1 MRSAATA
8 APIEVLL
15 VEDNADDAALT
26 IRALEQGKVRNR
38 VRLAVTGV
46 EALAILRREGEHLG
60 ASRPDLILLDLDL
73 PAKDGREVLAE
84 IKADDELR
92 DIPVVVVTG
101 SQASVDVVQA
111 YRLHA
116 KAYVTK
122 PIDAKAF
129 LEAVNSIER
138 FWLQVVRL
146 P

>member
-26 IRALEQGKVRNR
+26 IRALEQGKVCNR

-73 PAKDGREVLAE
+73 PAKDGREVLGE

-101 SQASVDVVQA
+101 SQASADVVQA

-116 KAYVTK
+116 NAYVTK

>member
-1 MRSAATA
+1 MRSAAA
-8 APIEVLL
+8 GAPIEVLL

-26 IRALEQGKVRNR
+26 IRALEQAKVRNR

-46 EALAILRREGEHLG
+46 EALAMLRREGEHVG
-60 ASRPDLILLDLDL
+60 TSRPDLVLLDLDL

-84 IKADDELR
+84 IKVDEALR

-101 SQASVDVVQA
+101 SQASADLVEA
-111 YRLHA
+111 YRRHA
-116 KAYVTK
+116 NAYVTK

-138 FWLQVVRL
+138 FWLQVVRV

>member
-1 MRSAATA
+1 MTSVARA

-26 IRALEQGKVRNR
+26 TRALEQAKVRNR

-46 EALAILRREGEHLG
+46 EALAILRREGEHLR

-73 PAKDGREVLAE
+73 PAKNGREVLGE

-101 SQASVDVVQA
+101 SQASADIVQA

-116 KAYVTK
+116 NAYVTK